1 MDTTANELGRAVRH
15 DGKVAKG
22 AAADAARRVRSAGN
36 QEVNNLIA
44 DVEDLVTRV
53 GEAADPEIA
62 RLREKVERALA
73 TAKQAIA
80 DGADQVQRQAKDAVA
95 AGDRYVREQPWQA
108 IGIAALAGLAVGFL
122 VSRRS

>member
-1 MDTTANELGRAVRH
+1 MDTTANELGRTLRH
-15 DGKVAKG
+15 DGKTAKG
-22 AAADAARRVRSAGN
+22 AAADAVRRTRAAGN

-44 DVEDLVTRV
+44 DVEDLVSRV

-62 RLREKVERALA
+62 RVRAKVQSALV

-122 VSRRS
+122 VSRR

>member
-1 MDTTANELGRAVRH
+1 MDTTANELGRALRH
-15 DGKVAKG
+15 DGKTAKG
-22 AAADAARRVRSAGN
+22 AAADAVRRARSAGN

-44 DVEDLVTRV
+44 DVEDLVSRV

-62 RLREKVERALA
+62 RVRAKVESALA

-80 DGADQVQRQAKDAVA
+80 DSADQVQRHTKDAVA

-122 VSRRS
+122 VSRR